1 VRVSPDR
8 VAFARKVVHSVPS
21 TLALSGRLGIG
32 LCITDLA
39 CERCGT
45 NNEDIDSL
53 ATNVVAIDERIARSS
68 STP

>member
-1 VRVSPDR
+1 
-8 VAFARKVVHSVPS
+8 VPS

-39 CERCGT
+39 GERCGT